1 MTSREPPAEI
11 DLSQSEREE
20 LGALL
25 SSLADGNLCEAEER
39 RLRAILDH
47 GEPARRVF
55 REFATLH
62 AGLYWDY
69 ATLLAPALPPPSGP
83 RRNDDSWRPPI
94 HRAAAVFMAAAVAA
108 AATIAAW
115 MLIANPAGWLGQA
128 AGGDAL
134 ATVTATKY
142 LQPTQGHHHLAIGQR
157 IEAGRISLAAG
168 ALELTLRNG
177 VVVVFEGPG
186 DFDLIGELAATLN
199 GGNLVV
205 RMPDGM
211 KGFVVRTPATEVLDL
226 GTEFAVSVG
235 PGQATDVQVYDGAV
249 MATTSQLRESM
260 QMPKRLAA
268 GEAARFS
275 SAANAAPVPL
285 AFRPERFVRRL
296 PDDVG
301 VPFDRPF
308 SKEEIVREFG
318 PARQAAITVHPAT
331 NGMVIDGRLD
341 EWADKPGFSGTL
353 DGTASCPEWADGR
366 MMYDEKCLYI
376 AAHVGDPMPLRSII
390 DPEID
395 AGWGFRGGAVQ
406 VRVSTDRLMGW
417 PAQGNSMSYYTQR
430 KSFPTP
436 EQEQAARNPRLAHLT
451 MWFHEPSQ
459 TPCLTIKHGALV
471 GELQVN
477 PAGFAGAFVAD
488 ADGQGSTMEYAIP
501 WSLLGC
507 ADDPPQRGDVLAA
520 VWQVLW
526 GDEDGRMRR
535 KQMVEVRNA
544 NEPLEINVW
553 ERAATWGRAE
563 YR

>member
-1 MTSREPPAEI
+1 M
-11 DLSQSEREE
+11 
-20 LGALL
+20 
-25 SSLADGNLCEAEER
+25 
-39 RLRAILDH
+39 
-47 GEPARRVF
+47 
-55 REFATLH
+55 
-62 AGLYWDY
+62 
-69 ATLLAPALPPPSGP
+69 
-83 RRNDDSWRPPI
+83 
-94 HRAAAVFMAAAVAA
+94 
-108 AATIAAW
+108 
-115 MLIANPAGWLGQA
+115 
-128 AGGDAL
+128 
-134 ATVTATKY
+134 
-142 LQPTQGHHHLAIGQR
+142 
-157 IEAGRISLAAG
+157 
-168 ALELTLRNG
+168 
-177 VVVVFEGPG
+177 
-186 DFDLIGELAATLN
+186 
-199 GGNLVV
+199 
-205 RMPDGM
+205 
-211 KGFVVRTPATEVLDL
+211 
-226 GTEFAVSVG
+226 
-235 PGQATDVQVYDGAV
+235 
-249 MATTSQLRESM
+249 
-260 QMPKRLAA
+260 
-268 GEAARFS
+268 
-275 SAANAAPVPL
+275 
-285 AFRPERFVRRL
+285 
-296 PDDVG
+296 
-301 VPFDRPF
+301 PFDRPF

-488 ADGQGSTMEYAIP
+488 ADGQGYTMEYAIP

-535 KQMVEVRNA
+535 KQLVEVRNA
-544 NEPLEINVW
+544 NAPLEINVW